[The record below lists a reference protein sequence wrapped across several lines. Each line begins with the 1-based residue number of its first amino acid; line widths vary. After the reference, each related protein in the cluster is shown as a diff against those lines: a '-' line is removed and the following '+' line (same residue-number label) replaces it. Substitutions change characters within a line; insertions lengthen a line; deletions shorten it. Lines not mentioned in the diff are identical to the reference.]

1 MEEREVVHLEDIDPE
16 KTAKA
21 LIVKHNDLVNARY
34 QSFTLAEQRVILILL
49 AQIRPDDEDFKDYR
63 ISLNDFSK
71 IIGMPIS
78 GSFYENVKATCDK
91 LTDRKIHIQQG
102 NSWLI
107 THWVSSAKYVHGSG
121 YVELSFDPKL
131 KPYLLRL
138 KDHFTEYKLDIA
150 VKFKSQYSIRL
161 YEVLKKEA
169 QIESHYRHKK
179 QFEKKYSVDD
189 LRIIFAIDDN
199 QYKLFKDFRIKV
211 LEPAIKDISD
221 KTDLNIFETRYI
233 KTSKKITAISFT
245 VIIRSEN
252 EAQAQAVQMQLAEL
266 PKETLSEE
274 ENHQIIDTL
283 INLGFTFE
291 NARSCKNKYGVR
303 RIERNISYVQGVE
316 KTSKKPIERLPAYLS
331 QAIQEDWGKATE
343 DKKERDEA
351 KRRQEQEAKE
361 REERENERKK
371 AEQRKQTEQAINSF
385 FGLPVGLRSHIQEEF
400 VKVLKSEK
408 KYAHLVPKWEVLRN
422 EKEAL
427 MTEPMLG
434 YVFSKF
440 LDEKNFI

>member
-16 KTAKA
+16 KTEKA

-49 AQIRPDDEDFKDYR
+49 AQIRPNDEDFKDYR

-107 THWVSSAKYVHGSG
+107 THWVSSAKYMHGSG

-189 LRIIFAIDDN
+189 LRIIFALEESD
-199 QYKLFKDFRIKV
+199 YKLFGHFKTKV

-221 KTDLNIFETRYI
+221 KTDLNIFETRFI
-233 KTSKKITAISFT
+233 KTSRKITAISFT
-245 VIIRSEN
+245 VLIRSDN
-252 EAQAQAVQMQLAEL
+252 EAQAQAVQMQLEEL
-266 PKETLSEE
+266 PKETKNEE
-274 ENHQIIDTL
+274 ENHPIIDSL

-331 QAIQEDWGKATE
+331 QAIQEDWGKAIE
-343 DKKERDEA
+343 DKKEREQV
-351 KRRQEQEAKE
+351 KRKQEQEAKQRKE
-361 REERENERKK
+361 QEEERAK
-371 AEQRKQTEQAINSF
+371 AEQRKQTEQAINAFS
-385 FGLPVGLRSHIQEEF
+385 GLPIGIKSHIQDEF
-400 VKVLKSEK
+400 LKVLQSEK
-408 KYAHLVPKWEVLRN
+408 RYSHLIPKWEVLKN

-427 MTEPMLG
+427 MVEPMLG
-434 YVFSKF
+434 YAFAKF
-440 LDEKNFI
+440 LAEKSFV

>member
-78 GSFYENVKATCDK
+78 GSFYENVKSTCDK

-179 QFEKKYSVDD
+179 QFEKKYTVDD
-189 LRIIFAIDDN
+189 LRIIFALEEN
-199 QYKLFKDFRIKV
+199 EYKLFADFKKWV
-211 LEPAIKDISD
+211 LSPVIKDISD
-221 KTDLNIFETRYI
+221 KTDLNIFETRFI
-233 KTSKKITAISFT
+233 KTSRKITAVSFT

-252 EAQAQAVQMQLAEL
+252 EAQAQAVQMQLEEL
-266 PKETLSEE
+266 PKETLNEE
-274 ENHQIIDTL
+274 ENHPIIDAL

-303 RIERNISYVQGVE
+303 RIERNISYVQAVE
-316 KTSKKPIERLPAYLS
+316 KTSKKPIERLPAYLY

-361 REERENERKK
+361 LEERENERKK
-371 AEQRKQTEQAINSF
+371 AEQREQTKKAINSF
-385 FGLPVGLRSHIQEEF
+385 FELPVGVRNHIQKEF
-400 VKVLKSEK
+400 LGVLKSEK
-408 KYAHLVPKWEVLRN
+408 GYTHLLPKWDLLKDK
-422 EKEAL
+422 KEL
-427 MTEPMLG
+427 LSNEPMLG
-434 YVFSKF
+434 YVFAKF
-440 LDEKNFI
+440 LVEKSFI